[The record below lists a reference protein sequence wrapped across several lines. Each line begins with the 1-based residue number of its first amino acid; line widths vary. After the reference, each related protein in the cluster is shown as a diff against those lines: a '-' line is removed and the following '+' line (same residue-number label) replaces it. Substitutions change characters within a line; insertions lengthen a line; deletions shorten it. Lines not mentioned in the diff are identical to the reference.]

1 MRQLLDTHTFIWFV
15 TGNSRINENV
25 RLQVENNDNLI
36 SIASLWEIAIKSSIG
51 RLDLELSIEQLVEE
65 QIAANGIEILNINT
79 QHIAVVANLPLHHRD
94 PFDRCDAYASDR
106 ALHGTGRECARIAQA
121 MVEQLPIVV

>member
-15 TGNSRINENV
+15 TGNSRINEKV
-25 RLQVENNDNLI
+25 RSQIEDNDNLI

-51 RLDLELSIEQLVEE
+51 RLDLGLSIEQLVEE

-94 PFDRCDAYASDR
+94 PFDRLIIS
-106 ALHGTGRECARIAQA
+106 QA
-121 MVEQLPIVV
+121 MVEQLPIVGVDKAFDSYAIQRLW